1 MGEIVVPKA
10 HKQRITDIE
19 HTTFNNQL
27 IFFSTSLD
35 STVRAWTV
43 SQDQLSLVLVAEMPL
58 KGMGLNLQIAPPNVL
73 IGLDNGF
80 IAGWNLDTNVID
92 NLNVSPG

>member
-1 MGEIVVPKA
+1 
-10 HKQRITDIE
+10 
-19 HTTFNNQL
+19 
-27 IFFSTSLD
+27 
-35 STVRAWTV
+35 
-43 SQDQLSLVLVAEMPL
+43 LVLVAEMPL

-73 IGLDNGF
+73 IGLDNGM